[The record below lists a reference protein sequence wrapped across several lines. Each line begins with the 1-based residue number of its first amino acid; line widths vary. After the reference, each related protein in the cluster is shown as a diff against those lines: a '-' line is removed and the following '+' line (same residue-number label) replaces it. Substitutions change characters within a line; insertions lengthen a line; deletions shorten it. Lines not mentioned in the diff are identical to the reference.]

1 MARLK
6 AQNNRKAQDILTD
19 AAGIVGGARN
29 DTHGDKITSFQ
40 LIADFWNLY
49 LDGRRDQVGEPI
61 TALNVAQMMELLK
74 IVRSIQ
80 GLPVEDHFLD
90 SAGYAAIAGEI
101 NNVGA

>member
-1 MARLK
+1 MPRVK
-6 AQNNRKAQDILTD
+6 AQNNRKAQDILASASAT
-19 AAGIVGGARN
+19 VGTRN
-29 DTHGDKITSFQ
+29 DTHGDKVTSFQ

-49 LDGRRDQVGEPI
+49 LDGRRDQAGEPI